1 MCYSNNNTNTY
12 NMFVGLIEPKYYKHI
27 IHLLDAQTDH
37 DRKLYSNILSGIV
50 RSAVVCDSDKPLVH
64 TITYIKHGWSDTPRT
79 DGSLGWLPFVSVKT
93 CSIVLRNEPMIRMQF
108 LYPEYTVSVKPGEYV
123 IYDYDTTP
131 YRDLSNRYTM
141 GEYMTLNVQYMF
153 VSNWLPF
160 PIIRMYIWLYEN
172 TEWLNAKLNGVYLVG
187 LLLYK
192 WMVRK

>member
-1 MCYSNNNTNTY
+1 MS
-12 NMFVGLIEPKYYKHI
+12 VGLLDPKYYKHI
-27 IHLLDAQTDH
+27 IRLLDAQTDR
-37 DRKLYSNILSGIV
+37 DRNLYSGILSEIV
-50 RSAVVCDSDKPLVH
+50 RGVVCDGNCNMVH
-64 TITYIKHGWSDTPRT
+64 TMTYIKHGWSDIPRT

-108 LYPEYTVSVKPGEYV
+108 LYPDYTVSVKPGEYV

-131 YRDLSNRYTM
+131 YRDVSNRYPI
-141 GEYMTLNVQYMF
+141 GEYMTLNVQFMF

-160 PIIRMYIWLYEN
+160 PVIHTYIWLYEH
-172 TEWLNAKLNGVYLVG
+172 TEWLNMKLNGVYLVG